1 MSFGALSELA
11 LSEASAPRALSGTL
25 AVSLDGLTVSLV
37 GGFAS
42 KQVPA
47 GAVGKG
53 WAWVGDRMVYGT
65 QQDVERAI
73 REYQAS
79 QRVEAPKP
87 RKVKKAK
94 KLGELPRVEPVIEV
108 PLIDWLGGVPDI
120 QAYEAQAEVYALIER
135 MRLAEID
142 DEEAVLLSL

>member
-1 MSFGALSELA
+1 
-11 LSEASAPRALSGTL
+11 
-25 AVSLDGLTVSLV
+25 
-37 GGFAS
+37 
-42 KQVPA
+42 
-47 GAVGKG
+47 
-53 WAWVGDRMVYGT
+53 MVYGT